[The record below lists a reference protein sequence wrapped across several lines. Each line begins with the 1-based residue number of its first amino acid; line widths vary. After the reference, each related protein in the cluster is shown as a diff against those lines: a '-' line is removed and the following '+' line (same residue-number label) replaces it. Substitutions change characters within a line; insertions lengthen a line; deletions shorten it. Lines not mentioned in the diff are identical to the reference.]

1 MSELEDTEYIFD
13 SSKKYRDWC
22 FTWNNWTQAN
32 YDAVLDYP
40 SDYLVIGKEV
50 GDSGTPHLQGY
61 FYCKSARYFSAI
73 QKKLRGAHL
82 KPRYPKSTPEKAA
95 TYCKKDGDFFERGT
109 CPEQGKRNDVEL
121 VREQLQAG
129 EGMRGVVRVA
139 TNLQSIKIA
148 ECILKYEE
156 PKRDWKPHIVW
167 YWGLTGC
174 GKSREAHLQF
184 ADKDY
189 FRKSSTTE
197 KWFDGYD
204 AHTHVI
210 FDDFLFPENKK
221 EYNYWLDVFDRYA
234 CVVQTKGGIR
244 QFLAKEIIV
253 TSSTNPVEALM
264 GFNQAGAEFLRRI
277 DSIYQFQENESP
289 KLTLGKPI

>member
-1 MSELEDTEYIFD
+1 MLKTKCDKF
-13 SSKKYRDWC
+13 RDYC
-22 FTWNNWTQAN
+22 VTWNNYTEDN
-32 YDAVLDYP
+32 YETLLGLQTT
-40 SDYLVIGKEV
+40 YLVIGKEI
-50 GDSGTPHLQGY
+50 GASGTPHLQVY
-61 FYCKSARYFSAI
+61 FYFANPRSFKTT
-73 QKKLRGAHL
+73 QKILHGAHIEARI
-82 KPRYPKSTPEKAA
+82 PNSTPAQAA
-95 TYCKKDGDFFERGT
+95 AYCKKDGNFFERGD

-121 VREQLQAG
+121 VREQLKSGQ
-129 EGMRGVVRVA
+129 GMRGVVRVA

-156 PKRDWKPHIVW
+156 PKRNWKPHIVW

-174 GKSREAHLQF
+174 GKSFQAHQVF
-184 ADKDY
+184 DDTDF

-204 AHTHVI
+204 AHPNVI

-253 TSSTNPVEALM
+253 TSSVNPVDALM
-264 GFNQAGAEFLRRI
+264 GFNQGGAEFLRRI
-277 DSIYQFQENESP
+277 DSIYQFVENESP

>member
-1 MSELEDTEYIFD
+1 MRNAW
-13 SSKKYRDWC
+13 KCWC
-22 FTWNNWTQAN
+22 FTHYHLNWKWEDMMDNPLLQYCVVNLEECPTTGRWHYQGYLELTEERTRDDLMDWLEAPGVHLEPRHKSQTQA
-32 YDAVLDYP
+32 
-40 SDYLVIGKEV
+40 IE
-50 GDSGTPHLQGY
+50 
-61 FYCKSARYFSAI
+61 
-73 QKKLRGAHL
+73 
-82 KPRYPKSTPEKAA
+82 
-95 TYCKKDGDFFERGT
+95 YCKKSETQIMGPWELGSLT
-109 CPEQGKRNDVEL
+109 KEQGKRNDVEL
-121 VREQLQAG
+121 VREQLKAG

-264 GFNQAGAEFLRRI
+264 SFNQGGAEFLRRI